1 MPDPNLQ
8 TGSDQNVPARA
19 SWHWFVTSGLKPWH
33 ECYLA
38 VCASCPGGSRAANV
52 QDTEDALLL
61 LAQYGGGIFPLP
73 TVPIPPPHR
82 LPGVYCLKKKQ
93 DKLIIKITSGKF
105 WNKTLICLA
114 LSSPRPWFAAT
125 PVPWFSA
132 LFGAFSAT
140 FYLLDPDP
148 YGGFGSR
155 KSPIIQTR
163 SVLDLHSRIT
173 TFESWIRIF

>member
-1 MPDPNLQ
+1 MNA
-8 TGSDQNVPARA
+8 TSRSVRA
-19 SWHWFVTSGLKPWH
+19 VQAGPGRPMSRTRKTPFCSSPSMV
-33 ECYLA
+33 A
-38 VCASCPGGSRAANV
+38 ASFPCRLSLSLRPTACRA
-52 QDTEDALLL
+52 
-61 LAQYGGGIFPLP
+61 F
-73 TVPIPPPHR
+73 TV
-82 LPGVYCLKKKQ
+82 KKNKQ

-173 TFESWIRIF
+173 TFEIWNRIF